1 MRDLIKKHLNEAK
14 KPLVGCDFFE
24 DHTSDHR
31 WCKYAENK
39 LMKNTRRIKNAMYD
53 YTKEFLSTYET
64 GLRAVKYN
72 KELQFFSERRDM
84 VIDALEKFNESCPKL
99 RKYVIESMKRF
110 TEHYVIWD
118 EKQQYDL
125 LNKLTTNYTAAAYML
140 TANLPDYY
148 KTSVSFNNV
157 LKYFFDDK
165 NDDGL
170 TPFEVFMGKIASEN
184 KREIRERINQTIT
197 QKTKDGQEIE
207 DRFYE
212 YITEQLGG
220 SDVITYS
227 GDYSFMDMIGIDL
240 MVKNPENKW
249 VPIQVKKYAG
259 GCDDNTIK
267 LARNHMCENWCV
279 SNEAKFW
286 NIRVYNGPNLIKIKK
301 QCKTSELDQTTFLN
315 VHGTPN
321 KESQSGFCR
330 ADYEDEEEYY
340 DEYYKS
346 LENPK

>member
-1 MRDLIKKHLNEAK
+1 MHIYVVYSFVFYSNFTYNFENILNN
-14 KPLVGCDFFE
+14 
-24 DHTSDHR
+24 SD
-31 WCKYAENK
+31 
-39 LMKNTRRIKNAMYD
+39 
-53 YTKEFLSTYET
+53 
-64 GLRAVKYN
+64 
-72 KELQFFSERRDM
+72 
-84 VIDALEKFNESCPKL
+84 
-99 RKYVIESMKRF
+99 
-110 TEHYVIWD
+110 
-118 EKQQYDL
+118 
-125 LNKLTTNYTAAAYML
+125 
-140 TANLPDYY
+140 
-148 KTSVSFNNV
+148 V

-184 KREIRERINQTIT
+184 KREIRERINQTIA

-267 LARNHMCENWCV
+267 SARNHMCENWCV

-286 NIRVYNGPNLIKIKK
+286 NIRVYNGPNLTKIKK
-301 QCKTSELDQTTFLN
+301 QRYINDLRHKKAQLLCDISNCQELLC
-315 VHGTPN
+315 VHSANIDTYTCP
-321 KESQSGFCR
+321 ESL
-330 ADYEDEEEYY
+330 Y
-340 DEYYKS
+340 
-346 LENPK
+346 N

>member
-1 MRDLIKKHLNEAK
+1 M
-14 KPLVGCDFFE
+14 
-24 DHTSDHR
+24 
-31 WCKYAENK
+31 
-39 LMKNTRRIKNAMYD
+39 TRF
-53 YTKEFLSTYET
+53 TE
-64 GLRAVKYN
+64 
-72 KELQFFSERRDM
+72 
-84 VIDALEKFNESCPKL
+84 
-99 RKYVIESMKRF
+99 KYVI
-110 TEHYVIWD
+110 WN

-279 SNEAKFW
+279 SNETKFW

-301 QCKTSELDQTTFLN
+301 QCKTSELDETTFLN